1 MSNILL
7 SYSMLKVLKS
17 IGDIENLYCI
27 LFFYFFFHLYC
38 CLQSYIWPVML
49 TYGPKK
55 AIQYMPHSY
64 NAHYWNSLPSWSC
77 LSNSTFFVA
86 VTNKLTFSC
95 IFGSLTVDQPWMMQ
109 LCNVNKT
116 FLCNY
121 KKKVH
126 VSKKV
131 AVWFDRLCH
140 QYVPTVKAL
149 QNMWCYCEKN

>member
-1 MSNILL
+1 MKMILKI
-7 SYSMLKVLKS
+7 SINRYMISIFKKKIYSIISFKSKEVLKG

-27 LFFYFFFHLYC
+27 LFSYFFFHLYC

-55 AIQYMPHSY
+55 AIQYMPLPY
-64 NAHYWNSLPSWSC
+64 YAHYWNSLPSWSC
-77 LSNSTFFVA
+77 LSEELDVFCGGHEQA
-86 VTNKLTFSC
+86 HILLHLR
-95 IFGSLTVDQPWMMQ
+95 SLTVDQRRMMQ

-121 KKKVH
+121 QKKY

-131 AVWFDRLCH
+131 EL
-140 QYVPTVKAL
+140 
-149 QNMWCYCEKN
+149 

>member
-1 MSNILL
+1 
-7 SYSMLKVLKS
+7 MLKG

-27 LFFYFFFHLYC
+27 LFSYFFFHLYC

-49 TYGPKK
+49 TYEPKK
-55 AIQYMPHSY
+55 AIQYMPHLY

-86 VTNKLTFSC
+86 VTNKLTSLLHLR
-95 IFGSLTVDQPWMMQ
+95 SLTVDQPRMMQ

-121 KKKVH
+121 QKKY
-126 VSKKV
+126 VSKK
-131 AVWFDRLCH
+131 AAFLLHRLCY
-140 QYVPTVKAL
+140 QYVSIMYL
-149 QNMWCYCEKN
+149 LESIWCYCEKEYASKN

>member
-1 MSNILL
+1 
-7 SYSMLKVLKS
+7 MLKG

-27 LFFYFFFHLYC
+27 LFSYFFFHLYC

-55 AIQYMPHSY
+55 AIQYMPHLY

-77 LSNSTFFVA
+77 LSEELDVFCGGHEQA
-86 VTNKLTFSC
+86 HILLHLR
-95 IFGSLTVDQPWMMQ
+95 SLTVDQRRMMQ

-121 KKKVH
+121 QKKY
-126 VSKKV
+126 VSKKAAFFV
-131 AVWFDRLCH
+131 RSFVLPICFYHVLVRKHMLLLWKE
-140 QYVPTVKAL
+140 YVSE
-149 QNMWCYCEKN
+149 N